1 VFLTTRVLYLV
12 IFQKPCWIKINQII
26 ICFISLYFI
35 TTRGRG
41 KTKFGRYYIQISEID
56 RIEVMELISLKR
68 KLYKR
73 TGIEENTRVNRLKWK
88 KKITKK
94 KRNNFPLETNKQSG
108 LCVCGSFSK
117 CIHLLCSRMHCCHC
131 LWIKKNA
138 ATPLSPWKV
147 GEFFPIFYS
156 LKKNIKKKVL
166 F

>member
-1 VFLTTRVLYLV
+1 
-12 IFQKPCWIKINQII
+12 
-26 ICFISLYFI
+26 
-35 TTRGRG
+35 
-41 KTKFGRYYIQISEID
+41 
-56 RIEVMELISLKR
+56 MELISLKR

-73 TGIEENTRVNRLKWK
+73 TGIEENTRVNRLKLK

-156 LKKNIKKKVL
+156 LKKKFKKKGSFLKKSQFDKPPQNKQLYHFRSARSARTHKCREVL
-166 F
+166 DRKKKGKKKEFIIHEEQL